1 MLHHSINPS
10 SRNVGIYKKRTSF
23 LCLMQQLGVAYTT
36 DKCHRFRKM
45 IYEKIKEFLGCD
57 PNFCICL
64 KSLSM

>member
-10 SRNVGIYKKRTSF
+10 SRNVGIYEKRTSF

-45 IYEKIKEFLGCD
+45 IYERK
-57 PNFCICL
+57 
-64 KSLSM
+64 